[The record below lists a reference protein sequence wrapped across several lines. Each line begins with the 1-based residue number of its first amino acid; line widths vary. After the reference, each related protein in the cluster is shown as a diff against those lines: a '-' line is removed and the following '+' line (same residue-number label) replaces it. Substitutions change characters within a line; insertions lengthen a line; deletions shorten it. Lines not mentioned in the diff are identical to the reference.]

1 MFIFLIENWN
11 LEVGF
16 SKSFLKHILNKPL
29 VIKDLED
36 FNPEIYKSLDSMLN
50 TNIESSE
57 MMAMSYETPLT
68 LFDKE
73 TYMIELKEGGKD
85 IDVTELNKKEYIK
98 DIARNFMTDN
108 IQEQI
113 KAFKQGLHDIIPEQA
128 LNRLNEKDLGFHLA
142 GMPNLDGKID
152 KIN

>member
-1 MFIFLIENWN
+1 MGRFVGKALIENWN

-36 FNPEIYKSLDSMLN
+36 FNPEIYKSLDGMLN
-50 TNIESSE
+50 TNIESND

-73 TYMIELKEGGKD
+73 IYLIELKEGGKD
-85 IDVTELNKKEYIK
+85 IDVTESNKKEYIK

-108 IQEQI
+108 IKE
-113 KAFKQGLHDIIPEQA
+113 
-128 LNRLNEKDLGFHLA
+128 
-142 GMPNLDGKID
+142 
-152 KIN
+152 